1 MVRER
6 ARFVCQECGA
16 EFAKWAGRC
25 PECGTWNSIVEA
37 EPLISSRGRKVELGK
52 AAGTVRLRDV
62 SAEDGERISTGFGE
76 LDRVLGGG
84 IVPGS
89 LILFGGDPGIGKST
103 LLLQVAERIS
113 RRYGACL
120 YVSGEE
126 SARQIKLRADRI
138 GVDGDR
144 IELLCETDLSLVMAH
159 IRREGPRL
167 VVVDSIQTVYLPDIP
182 SAPGSIAQVRE
193 CTGELMGMAK
203 ETGIPVMLVGHVT
216 KEGIIAGPK
225 MLEHMVDTV
234 LYFEGE
240 RVSEF
245 RILRSVKNRFG
256 STNEVGIFEMRE
268 GGLVEVENPSS
279 FFLSGR
285 AGDVPGSVVSASMG
299 GTRPLLIEVQA
310 LVGPS
315 VMGVPQR
322 MVTGISP
329 NRLSLLLA
337 VLERRIGMRLQY
349 KDVFVNVVGGIRVEE
364 TAVDLGVAVAISSS
378 LKDKAID
385 PEILVF
391 GEVGLGGEV
400 RAVDHAGQRV
410 REGVKLGF
418 KRCVIP
424 EGNARSV
431 RLEEGVE
438 VIGVKTV
445 KEAID
450 ILI

>member
-1 MVRER
+1 
-6 ARFVCQECGA
+6 
-16 EFAKWAGRC
+16 
-25 PECGTWNSIVEA
+25 
-37 EPLISSRGRKVELGK
+37 
-52 AAGTVRLRDV
+52 
-62 SAEDGERISTGFGE
+62 
-76 LDRVLGGG
+76 
-84 IVPGS
+84 
-89 LILFGGDPGIGKST
+89 
-103 LLLQVAERIS
+103 
-113 RRYGACL
+113 
-120 YVSGEE
+120 
-126 SARQIKLRADRI
+126 
-138 GVDGDR
+138 
-144 IELLCETDLSLVMAH
+144 
-159 IRREGPRL
+159 
-167 VVVDSIQTVYLPDIP
+167 
-182 SAPGSIAQVRE
+182 
-193 CTGELMGMAK
+193 
-203 ETGIPVMLVGHVT
+203 
-216 KEGIIAGPK
+216 
-225 MLEHMVDTV
+225 
-234 LYFEGE
+234 
-240 RVSEF
+240 
-245 RILRSVKNRFG
+245 
-256 STNEVGIFEMRE
+256 
-268 GGLVEVENPSS
+268 
-279 FFLSGR
+279 
-285 AGDVPGSVVSASMG
+285 
-299 GTRPLLIEVQA
+299 
-310 LVGPS
+310 
-315 VMGVPQR
+315 MGVPQR

-400 RAVDHAGQRV
+400 RAVDHAGQWV